1 MSAKHFARLSTNYF
15 WYFGILGLVVP
26 FLGVFLDARGF
37 TSLEIGEILAVITA
51 TKIIA
56 PSLWA
61 QFSDKSGKQLAV
73 VKVGTALSLMSFA
86 LIIWTVSYW
95 PLMFSL
101 ALFTLFYTAILPQI
115 EVMTL
120 NSIRKSA
127 KIYARIRL
135 WGSIGFI
142 IVAMLS
148 GELIER
154 YSAEAFSYIGIAILA
169 GLFVS
174 TLFSRQ
180 PRMAKKALHSQAS
193 IKAKVFNI
201 NFLLFFFAGLM
212 LQMSFGPYYV
222 FFALYLKNLAYSGF
236 LIGILIAI
244 GVIAEIGIFV
254 FAAIFFKSFSLK
266 TLISSSIL
274 LTALRWYLVGHFS
287 DSNIALVL
295 SQLIHALSFGLYHSA
310 SIAFI
315 QKHFYVNQ
323 QSRAQAIYIGGVYG
337 VGGALGAYLAG
348 VLWQEGLGAVAT
360 FDFAAITALIGG
372 ILALFLRETPI
383 VREKAKEKLA
393 TLQN

>member
-1 MSAKHFARLSTNYF
+1 MASKQFMRLSTNYF
-15 WYFGILGLVVP
+15 WYFGLLGLIVP
-26 FLGVFLDARGF
+26 FLAVFLDARGF

-51 TKIIA
+51 TKIVA

-61 QFSDKSGKQLAV
+61 QLADKSGQQLTI
-73 VKVGTALSLMSFA
+73 VKVGALLSLFCFS
-86 LIIWTVSYW
+86 LIIWTFSYW

-101 ALFTLFYTAILPQI
+101 AMFSLFITSILPQI

-135 WGSIGFI
+135 WGSIGFV

-154 YSAEAFSYIGIAILA
+154 YSAEAFSYIGIVILA
-169 GLFVS
+169 GLFIS
-174 TLFSRQ
+174 TLLNKQ
-180 PRMAKKALHSQAS
+180 PRIAKKSSVDNVS
-193 IKAKVFNI
+193 IRAKVFTR

-236 LIGILIAI
+236 LIGIFIAI
-244 GVIAEIGIFV
+244 GVVAEIGVFV

-266 TLISSSIL
+266 TLISMSIL
-274 LTALRWYLVGHFS
+274 LTAFRWFIVGHFANS
-287 DSNIALVL
+287 DMALAF

-310 SIAFI
+310 SISFI
-315 QKHFYVNQ
+315 QQHFNANQ
-323 QSRAQAIYIGGVYG
+323 QSRGQAIYIGGVYG
-337 VGGALGAYLAG
+337 VGGAIGAYVAG
-348 VLWQEGLGAVAT
+348 LLWQEGIGAVIT

-372 ILALFLRETPI
+372 VLALFLRNKPI
-383 VREKAKEKLA
+383 ERKVSLP
-393 TLQN
+393 

>member
-1 MSAKHFARLSTNYF
+1 MASKQFMRLSTNYF
-15 WYFGILGLVVP
+15 WYFGLLGLIVP
-26 FLGVFLDARGF
+26 FLAVFLDARGF

-51 TKIIA
+51 TKIVA

-61 QFSDKSGKQLAV
+61 QLADKSGQQLTI
-73 VKVGTALSLMSFA
+73 VKVGALLSLFCFS
-86 LIIWTVSYW
+86 LIIWTFSYW

-101 ALFTLFYTAILPQI
+101 AMFSLFITSILPQI

-135 WGSIGFI
+135 WGSIGFV

-154 YSAEAFSYIGIAILA
+154 YSAEAFSYIGIVILA
-169 GLFVS
+169 GLFIS
-174 TLFSRQ
+174 TLFNKQ
-180 PRMAKKALHSQAS
+180 PRIAKKTSVDNVS
-193 IKAKVFNI
+193 IKEKVFNR

-236 LIGILIAI
+236 LIGIFIAI
-244 GVIAEIGIFV
+244 GVVAEIGVFV

-266 TLISSSIL
+266 TLISMSIL
-274 LTALRWYLVGHFS
+274 LTAFRWFIVGHFANS
-287 DSNIALVL
+287 DMALAF

-310 SIAFI
+310 SISFI
-315 QKHFYVNQ
+315 QQHFNANQ
-323 QSRAQAIYIGGVYG
+323 QSRGQAIYIGGVYG
-337 VGGALGAYLAG
+337 VGGAIGAYVAG
-348 VLWQEGLGAVAT
+348 LLWQEGIGAVIT
-360 FDFAAITALIGG
+360 FDFAAVTALIGG
-372 ILALFLRETPI
+372 ILALFLRNKPLKRK
-383 VREKAKEKLA
+383 VSLP
-393 TLQN
+393 

>member
-1 MSAKHFARLSTNYF
+1 VASKQFVRLSTNYF

-26 FLGVFLDARGF
+26 FLSVFLDARGF
-37 TSLEIGEILAVITA
+37 SSLEIGEILAVITA
-51 TKIIA
+51 TKIVA

-61 QFSDKSGKQLAV
+61 QLADKSGKQLTIV
-73 VKVGTALSLMSFA
+73 QVGALLSLLCFS

-101 ALFTLFYTAILPQI
+101 AMFSLFWTAILPQI

-135 WGSIGFI
+135 WGSIGFVV
-142 IVAMLS
+142 VAMLG

-154 YSAEAFSYIGIAILA
+154 YSAEAFSYIGIVILA
-169 GLFVS
+169 GLFIS
-174 TLFSRQ
+174 TLLSEQ
-180 PRMAKKALHSQAS
+180 PRIPKKAHIDHVS
-193 IKAKVFNI
+193 IIAKVFNS

-222 FFALYLKNLAYSGF
+222 FFALYLKNLTYSGF
-236 LIGILIAI
+236 LIGIFIAI
-244 GVIAEIGIFV
+244 GVVAEIGIFA

-266 TLISSSIL
+266 TLISVSIL
-274 LTALRWYLVGHFS
+274 LTALRWFVVGHFPES
-287 DSNIALVL
+287 HMALAF

-315 QKHFYVNQ
+315 QQHFNSNQ

-337 VGGALGAYLAG
+337 VGGAVGAYVAG
-348 VLWQEGLGAVAT
+348 VLWQDGLGAVNT
-360 FDFAAITALIGG
+360 FDFAAITALVGG
-372 ILALFLRETPI
+372 ILALFIQHRQST
-383 VREKAKEKLA
+383 
-393 TLQN
+393 

>member
-1 MSAKHFARLSTNYF
+1 MRLSTNYF
-15 WYFGILGLVVP
+15 WYFGLLGLIVP
-26 FLGVFLDARGF
+26 FLAVFLDARGF

-51 TKIIA
+51 TKIVA

-61 QFSDKSGKQLAV
+61 QLADKSGQQLTI
-73 VKVGTALSLMSFA
+73 VKVGSLLSLLCFS
-86 LIIWTVSYW
+86 LIIWTFSYW

-101 ALFTLFYTAILPQI
+101 AMFSLFITSILPQI

-135 WGSIGFI
+135 WGSIGFV

-154 YSAEAFSYIGIAILA
+154 YSAEAFSYIGIVILV
-169 GLFVS
+169 GLFIS
-174 TLFSRQ
+174 TLLNKQ
-180 PRMAKKALHSQAS
+180 PRIAKKTSINSVS
-193 IKAKVFNI
+193 IKAKVFNR

-236 LIGILIAI
+236 LIGIFIAI
-244 GVIAEIGIFV
+244 GVVAEIGVFV

-266 TLISSSIL
+266 TLISMSIL
-274 LTALRWYLVGHFS
+274 LTALRWFVVGHFANS
-287 DSNIALVL
+287 DMALAF

-310 SIAFI
+310 SISFI
-315 QKHFYVNQ
+315 QQHFNANQ
-323 QSRAQAIYIGGVYG
+323 QSRGQAIYIGGVYG
-337 VGGALGAYLAG
+337 VGGAIGAYVAG
-348 VLWQEGLGAVAT
+348 LLWQEGIGAVIT

-372 ILALFLRETPI
+372 ILALFLRNKPI
-383 VREKAKEKLA
+383 KRDVSRV
-393 TLQN
+393 

>member
-1 MSAKHFARLSTNYF
+1 MVSKQFVRLSANYF

-26 FLGVFLDARGF
+26 FLSVFLDARGF

-51 TKIIA
+51 TKIVA
-56 PSLWA
+56 PTLWA
-61 QFSDKSGKQLAV
+61 QLADKSGKQLTI
-73 VKVGTALSLMSFA
+73 VKIGALLSLLSFS

-101 ALFTLFYTAILPQI
+101 AMFSLFWTAILPQL

-142 IVAMLS
+142 IVAMLA

-154 YSAEAFSYIGIAILA
+154 YSAEAFSYIGIVILA
-169 GLFVS
+169 GLFLS
-174 TLFSRQ
+174 TLVSQQ
-180 PRMAKKALHSQAS
+180 PRIKSLVKIDDSS
-193 IKAKVFNI
+193 IKDKIFKS

-222 FFALYLKNLAYSGF
+222 FFALYLKNMAYSGF
-236 LIGILIAI
+236 LIGIFIAI
-244 GVIAEIGIFV
+244 GVVAEIGIFI
-254 FAAIFFKSFSLK
+254 FAGLFFKSFSLK

-274 LTALRWYLVGHFS
+274 LTALRWYIVGHYADS
-287 DSNIALVL
+287 DIALAL

-315 QKHFYVNQ
+315 QQHFNANQ
-323 QSRAQAIYIGGVYG
+323 QSRGQAIYIGGVYG
-337 VGGALGAYLAG
+337 IGGAVGAYMAG
-348 VLWQEGLGAVAT
+348 ILWQDGMGAMTT
-360 FDFAAITALIGG
+360 FDFAALTAFIGG
-372 ILALFLRETPI
+372 VSALFITNKPVKTRNKKPVI
-383 VREKAKEKLA
+383 I
-393 TLQN
+393 

>member
-1 MSAKHFARLSTNYF
+1 MASKQFVRLSANYF

-26 FLGVFLDARGF
+26 FLSVFLDARGF

-51 TKIIA
+51 TKIVA
-56 PSLWA
+56 PTLWA
-61 QFSDKSGKQLAV
+61 QLADKSGKQLTI
-73 VKVGTALSLMSFA
+73 VKIGALLSLLSFS

-101 ALFTLFYTAILPQI
+101 AMFSLFWTAILPQL

-142 IVAMLS
+142 IVAMLG

-169 GLFVS
+169 GLFFS
-174 TLFSRQ
+174 TLVSQQ
-180 PRMAKKALHSQAS
+180 PRINSLAKTDNSS
-193 IKAKVFNI
+193 IKDKVFNS

-236 LIGILIAI
+236 LIGIFIAI
-244 GVIAEIGIFV
+244 GVVAEIGIFI
-254 FAAIFFKSFSLK
+254 FAGLFFKSFSLK

-274 LTALRWYLVGHFS
+274 LTALRWYIVGHYADS
-287 DSNIALVL
+287 DIALAL

-315 QKHFYVNQ
+315 QQHFNANQ
-323 QSRAQAIYIGGVYG
+323 QSRGQAIYIGGVYG
-337 VGGALGAYLAG
+337 IGGAVGAYMAG
-348 VLWQEGLGAVAT
+348 ILWQDGIGAMTT
-360 FDFAAITALIGG
+360 FDFAAFTAFIGG
-372 ILALFLRETPI
+372 VFALFLRQSNIKKQAVTC
-383 VREKAKEKLA
+383 
-393 TLQN
+393 

>member
-1 MSAKHFARLSTNYF
+1 VASKQFVRLSANYF

-26 FLGVFLDARGF
+26 FLSVFLDARGF

-51 TKIIA
+51 TKIVA
-56 PSLWA
+56 PTLWA
-61 QFSDKSGKQLAV
+61 QLADKSGKQLTI
-73 VKVGTALSLMSFA
+73 VKIGALLSLFSFS

-101 ALFTLFYTAILPQI
+101 AMFSLFWTAILPQL

-142 IVAMLS
+142 IVAMLA

-154 YSAEAFSYIGIAILA
+154 YSAEAFSYIGITILA
-169 GLFVS
+169 GLFLS
-174 TLFSRQ
+174 TLISQQ
-180 PRMAKKALHSQAS
+180 PRIKSLVKIDDSS
-193 IKAKVFNI
+193 IKDKIFKG

-222 FFALYLKNLAYSGF
+222 FFALYLKNMAYSGF
-236 LIGILIAI
+236 LIGIFIAI
-244 GVIAEIGIFV
+244 GVVAEIGIFI
-254 FAAIFFKSFSLK
+254 FAGLFFKSFSLK

-274 LTALRWYLVGHFS
+274 LTALRWYIVGHYADS
-287 DSNIALVL
+287 DIALAL

-315 QKHFYVNQ
+315 QQHFNANQ
-323 QSRAQAIYIGGVYG
+323 QSRGQAIYIGGVYG
-337 VGGALGAYLAG
+337 IGGAVGAYMAG
-348 VLWQEGLGAVAT
+348 ILWQDGMGAMTT
-360 FDFAAITALIGG
+360 FDFAALTAFIGG
-372 ILALFLRETPI
+372 VFALFITS
-383 VREKAKEKLA
+383 KSAKDNSHA
-393 TLQN
+393 

>member
-1 MSAKHFARLSTNYF
+1 MASKQFVRLSANYF

-26 FLGVFLDARGF
+26 FLSVFLDARGF

-51 TKIIA
+51 TKIVA
-56 PSLWA
+56 PTLWA
-61 QFSDKSGKQLAV
+61 QLADKSGKQLTI
-73 VKVGTALSLMSFA
+73 VKIGALLSLLSFS

-101 ALFTLFYTAILPQI
+101 AMFSLFWTAILPQL

-142 IVAMLS
+142 IVAMLG

-169 GLFVS
+169 GLFFS
-174 TLFSRQ
+174 TLVSQQ
-180 PRMAKKALHSQAS
+180 PRIKSLAKTDNSS
-193 IKAKVFNI
+193 IKDKVFNS

-236 LIGILIAI
+236 LIGIFIAI
-244 GVIAEIGIFV
+244 GVVAEIGIFI
-254 FAAIFFKSFSLK
+254 FAGLFFKSFSLK

-274 LTALRWYLVGHFS
+274 LTALRWYIVGHYADS
-287 DSNIALVL
+287 DIALAL

-315 QKHFYVNQ
+315 QQHFNANQ
-323 QSRAQAIYIGGVYG
+323 QSRGQAIYIGGVYG
-337 VGGALGAYLAG
+337 IGGAVGAYMAG
-348 VLWQEGLGAVAT
+348 ILWQDGIGAMTT
-360 FDFAAITALIGG
+360 FDFAAFTAFIGG
-372 ILALFLRETPI
+372 VFALFLRQSNTKKQA
-383 VREKAKEKLA
+383 V
-393 TLQN
+393 TN

>member
-1 MSAKHFARLSTNYF
+1 MVSKQFLRLSTNYF

-26 FLGVFLDARGF
+26 FLSVFLDGRGF

-51 TKIIA
+51 TKIVA

-61 QFSDKSGKQLAV
+61 QLADRTGKQLKIV
-73 VKVGTALSLMSFA
+73 QVGALLSLLSFSF
-86 LIIWTVSYW
+86 IIWTMSYW
-95 PLMFSL
+95 PLIFSLAMFSL
-101 ALFTLFYTAILPQI
+101 FWTAILPQI

-120 NSIRKSA
+120 NSIRRSA

-142 IVAMLS
+142 VVAMVS

-154 YSAEAFSYIGIAILA
+154 YSTEAFSYIGMIILA
-169 GLFVS
+169 GLFIS
-174 TLFSRQ
+174 TLLSKQ
-180 PRMAKKALHSQAS
+180 PRVANKTLVDQVS
-193 IKAKVFNI
+193 IKAKVLNG

-222 FFALYLKNLAYSGF
+222 FFALYLKSLAYSGF
-236 LIGILIAI
+236 LIGIFIAI
-244 GVIAEIGIFV
+244 GVVAEIGIFV

-266 TLISSSIL
+266 ALLSISIL
-274 LTALRWYLVGHFS
+274 FTALRWFLVGHYA
-287 DSNIALVL
+287 DNNIALAA

-315 QKHFYVNQ
+315 QKHFNANQ

-337 VGGALGAYLAG
+337 VGGAVGAYVAG
-348 VLWQEGLGAVAT
+348 VLWQDGLGAVAT
-360 FDFAAITALIGG
+360 FDFAAITALISG
-372 ILALFLRETPI
+372 ILALCLRSQTVERK
-383 VREKAKEKLA
+383 VRI
-393 TLQN
+393 

>member
-1 MSAKHFARLSTNYF
+1 MASKQFMRLSTNYF
-15 WYFGILGLVVP
+15 WYFGLLGLIVP
-26 FLGVFLDARGF
+26 FLAVFLDARGF

-51 TKIIA
+51 TKIVA

-61 QFSDKSGKQLAV
+61 QLADKSGQQLTI
-73 VKVGTALSLMSFA
+73 VKVGALLSLFCFS
-86 LIIWTVSYW
+86 LIIWTFSYW

-101 ALFTLFYTAILPQI
+101 AMFSLFITSILPQI

-135 WGSIGFI
+135 WGSIGFV

-154 YSAEAFSYIGIAILA
+154 YSAEAFSYIGIVILA
-169 GLFVS
+169 GLFIS
-174 TLFSRQ
+174 TLFNKQ
-180 PRMAKKALHSQAS
+180 PRIAKKTSVDNVS
-193 IKAKVFNI
+193 IKEKVFNR

-236 LIGILIAI
+236 LIGIFIAI
-244 GVIAEIGIFV
+244 GVVAEIGVFV

-266 TLISSSIL
+266 TLISMSIL
-274 LTALRWYLVGHFS
+274 LTAFRWFIVGHFANS
-287 DSNIALVL
+287 DMALAF

-310 SIAFI
+310 SISFI
-315 QKHFYVNQ
+315 QQHFNANQ
-323 QSRAQAIYIGGVYG
+323 QSRGQAIYIGGVYG
-337 VGGALGAYLAG
+337 VGGAIGAYVAG
-348 VLWQEGLGAVAT
+348 LLWQEGIGAVIT
-360 FDFAAITALIGG
+360 FDFAAVTALIGG
-372 ILALFLRETPI
+372 ILALFLRNKPI
-383 VREKAKEKLA
+383 KRKVSLA
-393 TLQN
+393 

>member
-1 MSAKHFARLSTNYF
+1 MASKQFVRLSANYF

-26 FLGVFLDARGF
+26 FLSVFLDARGF

-51 TKIIA
+51 TKIVA
-56 PSLWA
+56 PTLWA
-61 QFSDKSGKQLAV
+61 QLADKSGKQLTI
-73 VKVGTALSLMSFA
+73 VKIGALLSLLSFS

-101 ALFTLFYTAILPQI
+101 AMFSLFWTAILPQL

-142 IVAMLS
+142 IVAMLG

-169 GLFVS
+169 GLFFS
-174 TLFSRQ
+174 TLVSQQ
-180 PRMAKKALHSQAS
+180 PRIKSLAKTDNSS
-193 IKAKVFNI
+193 IIDKVFNS

-222 FFALYLKNLAYSGF
+222 FFALYLKKLAYSGF
-236 LIGILIAI
+236 LIGIFIAI
-244 GVIAEIGIFV
+244 GVIAEIGIFI
-254 FAAIFFKSFSLK
+254 FAGLFFKSFSLK

-274 LTALRWYLVGHFS
+274 LTALRWYIVGHYADS
-287 DSNIALVL
+287 DIALAA

-315 QKHFYVNQ
+315 QQHFNANQ
-323 QSRAQAIYIGGVYG
+323 QSRGQAIYIGGVYG
-337 VGGALGAYLAG
+337 IGGAVGAYMAG
-348 VLWQEGLGAVAT
+348 ILWQDGIGAMTT
-360 FDFAAITALIGG
+360 FDFAAFTAFIGG
-372 ILALFLRETPI
+372 VFALFLQQSNTKKQA
-383 VREKAKEKLA
+383 V
-393 TLQN
+393 TS

>member
-1 MSAKHFARLSTNYF
+1 MASKQFMRLSTNYF
-15 WYFGILGLVVP
+15 WYFGLLGLIVP
-26 FLGVFLDARGF
+26 FLAVFLDARGF

-51 TKIIA
+51 TKIVA

-61 QFSDKSGKQLAV
+61 QLADKSGQQLTI
-73 VKVGTALSLMSFA
+73 VKVGALLSLFCFS
-86 LIIWTVSYW
+86 LIIWTFSYW

-101 ALFTLFYTAILPQI
+101 AMFSLFITSILPQI

-135 WGSIGFI
+135 WGSIGFV

-154 YSAEAFSYIGIAILA
+154 YSAEAFSYIGIVILA
-169 GLFVS
+169 GLFIS
-174 TLFSRQ
+174 TLFNKQ
-180 PRMAKKALHSQAS
+180 PRIAKKTSVDNVS
-193 IKAKVFNI
+193 IKEKVFNR

-236 LIGILIAI
+236 LIGIFIAI
-244 GVIAEIGIFV
+244 GVVAEIGVFV

-266 TLISSSIL
+266 TLISMSIL
-274 LTALRWYLVGHFS
+274 LTAFRWFIVGHFANS
-287 DSNIALVL
+287 DMALAF

-310 SIAFI
+310 SISFI
-315 QKHFYVNQ
+315 QQHFNANQ
-323 QSRAQAIYIGGVYG
+323 QSRGQAIYIGGVYG
-337 VGGALGAYLAG
+337 VGGAIGAYVAG
-348 VLWQEGLGAVAT
+348 LLWQEGIGAVIT
-360 FDFAAITALIGG
+360 FDFAAVTALIGG
-372 ILALFLRETPI
+372 ILALFLRNKPI
-383 VREKAKEKLA
+383 KRKVSLP
-393 TLQN
+393 

>member
-1 MSAKHFARLSTNYF
+1 MVSKQFFRLSTNYF

-26 FLGVFLDARGF
+26 FLSVFLDGRGF

-51 TKIIA
+51 TKIVA

-61 QFSDKSGKQLAV
+61 QLADRTGKQLTI
-73 VKVGTALSLMSFA
+73 VKVGALLSLLCFS

-101 ALFTLFYTAILPQI
+101 AMFSLFWTAILPQI

-120 NSIRKSA
+120 NSIRRSA

-142 IVAMLS
+142 IAAMVS

-154 YSAEAFSYIGIAILA
+154 NSTEAFSYIGMAILA
-169 GLFVS
+169 GLFIS
-174 TLFSRQ
+174 TLLSKQ
-180 PRMAKKALHSQAS
+180 PRVANKALVDHVS
-193 IKAKVFNI
+193 IKAKVFNG

-222 FFALYLKNLAYSGF
+222 FFALYLKSLTYSGF
-236 LIGILIAI
+236 LIGIFIAI
-244 GVIAEIGIFV
+244 GVVAEIGIFV

-266 TLISSSIL
+266 TLLSISIL
-274 LTALRWYLVGHFS
+274 FTAFRWFLVGHYAE
-287 DSNIALVL
+287 SNIALAA

-315 QKHFYVNQ
+315 QKHFNTNQ

-337 VGGALGAYLAG
+337 VGGAVGAYVAG
-348 VLWQEGLGAVAT
+348 ILWQDGLGAVAT
-360 FDFAAITALIGG
+360 FDFAAITALVGG
-372 ILALFLRETPI
+372 ILALFLRTQFIE
-383 VREKAKEKLA
+383 RKA
-393 TLQN
+393 TSSG

>member
-1 MSAKHFARLSTNYF
+1 MASKQFVRLSTNYF

-26 FLGVFLDARGF
+26 FLSVFLDARGF
-37 TSLEIGEILAVITA
+37 SSLEIGEILAVITA
-51 TKIIA
+51 TKIVA

-61 QFSDKSGKQLAV
+61 QLADKSGKQLTIV
-73 VKVGTALSLMSFA
+73 QVGALLSLLCFS

-101 ALFTLFYTAILPQI
+101 AMFSLFWTAILPQI

-135 WGSIGFI
+135 WGSIGFVV
-142 IVAMLS
+142 VAMLA

-154 YSAEAFSYIGIAILA
+154 YSAEAFSYIGIVILA
-169 GLFVS
+169 GLFIS
-174 TLFSRQ
+174 TLLSEQ
-180 PRMAKKALHSQAS
+180 PRIPKKAHIDHVS
-193 IKAKVFNI
+193 IIAKVFNS

-222 FFALYLKNLAYSGF
+222 FFALYLKNLTYSGF
-236 LIGILIAI
+236 LIGIFIAI
-244 GVIAEIGIFV
+244 GVVAEIGIFA

-266 TLISSSIL
+266 TLISVSIL
-274 LTALRWYLVGHFS
+274 LTALRWFVVGHFPES
-287 DSNIALVL
+287 HMALAF

-315 QKHFYVNQ
+315 QQHFNSNQ

-337 VGGALGAYLAG
+337 VGGAVGAYVAG
-348 VLWQEGLGAVAT
+348 VLWQDGLGAVNT
-360 FDFAAITALIGG
+360 FDFAAITALVGG
-372 ILALFLRETPI
+372 ILALFLSHRPVE
-383 VREKAKEKLA
+383 RKLG
-393 TLQN
+393 

>member
-1 MSAKHFARLSTNYF
+1 MASKQFMRLSTNYF
-15 WYFGILGLVVP
+15 WYFGLLGLIVP
-26 FLGVFLDARGF
+26 FLAVFLDARGF

-51 TKIIA
+51 TKIVA

-61 QFSDKSGKQLAV
+61 QLADKSGQQLRI
-73 VKVGTALSLMSFA
+73 VKVGALLSLFCFS
-86 LIIWTVSYW
+86 LIIWTFSYW

-101 ALFTLFYTAILPQI
+101 AMFSLFITSILPQI

-135 WGSIGFI
+135 WGSIGFV

-154 YSAEAFSYIGIAILA
+154 YSAEAFSYIGIVILA
-169 GLFVS
+169 GLFIS
-174 TLFSRQ
+174 TLLNKQ
-180 PRMAKKALHSQAS
+180 PRIAKKIFVDNAS
-193 IKAKVFNI
+193 IKAKVFNR

-236 LIGILIAI
+236 LIGIFIAI
-244 GVIAEIGIFV
+244 GVVAEIGVFV

-266 TLISSSIL
+266 TLISMSIL
-274 LTALRWYLVGHFS
+274 LTAFRWFIVGHFANS
-287 DSNIALVL
+287 DMALAF

-310 SIAFI
+310 SISFI
-315 QKHFYVNQ
+315 QQHFNANQ
-323 QSRAQAIYIGGVYG
+323 QSRGQAIYIGGVYG
-337 VGGALGAYLAG
+337 VGGAIGAYVAG
-348 VLWQEGLGAVAT
+348 LLWQEGIGAMIT

-372 ILALFLRETPI
+372 ILALFLRNKPI
-383 VREKAKEKLA
+383 KRKVSLP
-393 TLQN
+393 

>member
-1 MSAKHFARLSTNYF
+1 MASKQFMRLSTNYF
-15 WYFGILGLVVP
+15 WYFGLLGLIVP
-26 FLGVFLDARGF
+26 FLAIFLDARGF

-51 TKIIA
+51 TKIVA

-61 QFSDKSGKQLAV
+61 QLADKSGQQLTI
-73 VKVGTALSLMSFA
+73 VKGGALLSLFCFS
-86 LIIWTVSYW
+86 LIIWTFNYW

-101 ALFTLFYTAILPQI
+101 AMFSLFITSILPQI

-135 WGSIGFI
+135 WGSIGFV

-154 YSAEAFSYIGIAILA
+154 YSAEAFSYIGIIILA
-169 GLFVS
+169 GLFIS
-174 TLFSRQ
+174 TLLNTQ
-180 PRMAKKALHSQAS
+180 PRIAKKTSVDNVS
-193 IKAKVFNI
+193 IKAKVFNR

-236 LIGILIAI
+236 LIGIFIAI
-244 GVIAEIGIFV
+244 GVVAEIGVFV

-266 TLISSSIL
+266 TLISMSIL
-274 LTALRWYLVGHFS
+274 LTAFRWFIVGHFAHS
-287 DSNIALVL
+287 DMALAF
-295 SQLIHALSFGLYHSA
+295 SQLLHALSFGLYHSA
-310 SIAFI
+310 SISFI
-315 QKHFYVNQ
+315 QQHFNANQ
-323 QSRAQAIYIGGVYG
+323 QSRGQAIYIGGVYG
-337 VGGALGAYLAG
+337 VGGAIGAYVAG
-348 VLWQEGLGAVAT
+348 LLWQEGIGAVRT

-372 ILALFLRETPI
+372 VLALFLRNKPLEQKVSLP
-383 VREKAKEKLA
+383 
-393 TLQN
+393 

>member
-1 MSAKHFARLSTNYF
+1 MASKQFVRLSANYF

-26 FLGVFLDARGF
+26 FLSVFLDARGF

-51 TKIIA
+51 TKIVA
-56 PSLWA
+56 PTLWA
-61 QFSDKSGKQLAV
+61 QLADKSGKQLTI
-73 VKVGTALSLMSFA
+73 VKIGALLSLLSFS

-101 ALFTLFYTAILPQI
+101 AMFSLFWTAILPQL

-142 IVAMLS
+142 IVAMLG

-169 GLFVS
+169 GLFFS
-174 TLFSRQ
+174 TLVSQQ
-180 PRMAKKALHSQAS
+180 PRIKSLTKADNSS
-193 IKAKVFNI
+193 IKDKVFNS

-236 LIGILIAI
+236 LIGIFIAI
-244 GVIAEIGIFV
+244 GVVAEIGIFI
-254 FAAIFFKSFSLK
+254 FAGLFFKSFSLK

-274 LTALRWYLVGHFS
+274 LTALRWYIVGHYADS
-287 DSNIALVL
+287 DIALAL

-315 QKHFYVNQ
+315 QQHFNANQ
-323 QSRAQAIYIGGVYG
+323 QSRGQAIYIGGVYG
-337 VGGALGAYLAG
+337 IGGAVGAYMAG
-348 VLWQEGLGAVAT
+348 ILWQDGIGAMTT
-360 FDFAAITALIGG
+360 FDFAAFTAFIGG
-372 ILALFLRETPI
+372 VFALFLRQSNTKKQA
-383 VREKAKEKLA
+383 V
-393 TLQN
+393 TN

>member
-1 MSAKHFARLSTNYF
+1 MASKQFMRLSTNYF
-15 WYFGILGLVVP
+15 WYFGLLGLIVP
-26 FLGVFLDARGF
+26 FLALFLDARGF

-51 TKIIA
+51 TKIVA

-61 QFSDKSGKQLAV
+61 QLADKSGQQLTI
-73 VKVGTALSLMSFA
+73 VKVGALLSLFCFS
-86 LIIWTVSYW
+86 LIIWTFSYW

-101 ALFTLFYTAILPQI
+101 AMFSLFITSILPQI

-135 WGSIGFI
+135 WGSIGFV

-154 YSAEAFSYIGIAILA
+154 YSAEAFSYIGIVILA
-169 GLFVS
+169 GLFIS
-174 TLFSRQ
+174 TLLNKQ
-180 PRMAKKALHSQAS
+180 PRIAKKSSVDNVS
-193 IKAKVFNI
+193 IRAKVFTR

-236 LIGILIAI
+236 LIGIFIAI
-244 GVIAEIGIFV
+244 GVVAEIGVFV

-266 TLISSSIL
+266 TLISMSIL
-274 LTALRWYLVGHFS
+274 LTAFRWFIVGHFANS
-287 DSNIALVL
+287 DMALAF
-295 SQLIHALSFGLYHSA
+295 SQLIHALSLGLYHSA
-310 SIAFI
+310 SISFI
-315 QKHFYVNQ
+315 QQHFNANQ
-323 QSRAQAIYIGGVYG
+323 QSRGQAIYIGGVYG
-337 VGGALGAYLAG
+337 VGGAIGAYVAG
-348 VLWQEGLGAVAT
+348 LLWQEGIGAVIT

-372 ILALFLRETPI
+372 VLALFLRNKPI
-383 VREKAKEKLA
+383 ERKVSLP
-393 TLQN
+393 

>member
-1 MSAKHFARLSTNYF
+1 VASKQFVRLSANYF

-26 FLGVFLDARGF
+26 FLSVFLDARGF

-51 TKIIA
+51 TKIVA
-56 PSLWA
+56 PTLWA
-61 QFSDKSGKQLAV
+61 QLADKSGKQLTI
-73 VKVGTALSLMSFA
+73 VKIGALLSLLSFS

-101 ALFTLFYTAILPQI
+101 AMFSLFWTAILPQL

-142 IVAMLS
+142 IVAMLG

-169 GLFVS
+169 GLFFS
-174 TLFSRQ
+174 TLMSQQ
-180 PRMAKKALHSQAS
+180 PRIKSLAKADNSS
-193 IKAKVFNI
+193 IKDKVLNS

-222 FFALYLKNLAYSGF
+222 FFALYLKNLTYSGF
-236 LIGILIAI
+236 LIGIFIAI
-244 GVIAEIGIFV
+244 GVVAEIGIFI
-254 FAAIFFKSFSLK
+254 FAGLFFKSFSLK

-274 LTALRWYLVGHFS
+274 LTALRWYIVGHYANS
-287 DSNIALVL
+287 DIALAL

-315 QKHFYVNQ
+315 QQHFNANQ
-323 QSRAQAIYIGGVYG
+323 QSRGQAIYIGGVYG
-337 VGGALGAYLAG
+337 IGGAVGAYMAG
-348 VLWQEGLGAVAT
+348 ILWQDGIGAMTT
-360 FDFAAITALIGG
+360 FDFAAFTAFIGG
-372 ILALFLRETPI
+372 VFALFLR
-383 VREKAKEKLA
+383 
-393 TLQN
+393 QNNIKKQAVAS

>member
-1 MSAKHFARLSTNYF
+1 MASKQFMRLSTNYF
-15 WYFGILGLVVP
+15 WYFGLLGLIVP
-26 FLGVFLDARGF
+26 FLAVFLDDRGF

-51 TKIIA
+51 TKIVA

-61 QFSDKSGKQLAV
+61 QLADKSGQQLTI
-73 VKVGTALSLMSFA
+73 VKVGALLSLFCFS
-86 LIIWTVSYW
+86 LIIWTFSYW

-101 ALFTLFYTAILPQI
+101 AMFSLFITSILPQI

-135 WGSIGFI
+135 WGSIGFV

-154 YSAEAFSYIGIAILA
+154 YSAEAFSYIGIVILA
-169 GLFVS
+169 GLFIS
-174 TLFSRQ
+174 TLFNKQ
-180 PRMAKKALHSQAS
+180 PRIAKKTSLDNVS
-193 IKAKVFNI
+193 IKAKVLNR

-236 LIGILIAI
+236 LIGIFIAI
-244 GVIAEIGIFV
+244 GVVAEIGVFV

-266 TLISSSIL
+266 TLISMSIL
-274 LTALRWYLVGHFS
+274 LTAFRWFIVGHFANS
-287 DSNIALVL
+287 DMALAF

-310 SIAFI
+310 SISFI
-315 QKHFYVNQ
+315 QQHFNANQ
-323 QSRAQAIYIGGVYG
+323 QSRGQAIYIGGVYG
-337 VGGALGAYLAG
+337 VGGAIGAYVAG
-348 VLWQEGLGAVAT
+348 LLWQEGIGAVIT

-372 ILALFLRETPI
+372 VLALFLRNKPI
-383 VREKAKEKLA
+383 KRKVSLP
-393 TLQN
+393 

>member
-1 MSAKHFARLSTNYF
+1 MASKQFMRLSTNYF
-15 WYFGILGLVVP
+15 WYFGLLGLIVP
-26 FLGVFLDARGF
+26 FLAVFLDARGF

-51 TKIIA
+51 TKIVA

-61 QFSDKSGKQLAV
+61 QLADKSGQQLTI
-73 VKVGTALSLMSFA
+73 VKVGALLSLCCFS
-86 LIIWTVSYW
+86 LIIWTFSYW

-101 ALFTLFYTAILPQI
+101 AMFSLFITSILPQI

-135 WGSIGFI
+135 WGSIGFV

-154 YSAEAFSYIGIAILA
+154 YSAEAFSYIGIVILA
-169 GLFVS
+169 GLFIS
-174 TLFSRQ
+174 TLFNKQ
-180 PRMAKKALHSQAS
+180 PRIAKKTSVDNVS
-193 IKAKVFNI
+193 IKAKVFNR

-236 LIGILIAI
+236 LIGIFIAI
-244 GVIAEIGIFV
+244 GVVAEIGVFV

-266 TLISSSIL
+266 TLISMSIL
-274 LTALRWYLVGHFS
+274 LTAFRWFIVGHFANS
-287 DSNIALVL
+287 DMALAF

-310 SIAFI
+310 SISFI
-315 QKHFYVNQ
+315 QQHFNANQ
-323 QSRAQAIYIGGVYG
+323 QSRGQAIYIGGVYG
-337 VGGALGAYLAG
+337 VGGAIGAYVAG
-348 VLWQEGLGAVAT
+348 LLWQEGIGAVIT

-372 ILALFLRETPI
+372 VLALFLRNKPI
-383 VREKAKEKLA
+383 KRKVSLA
-393 TLQN
+393 